1 VTPRTVTDADI
12 LAKAM
17 EVLEIETQGLQR
29 LKAGLDSRFVEMV
42 RIIARSTGRVI
53 ISGIGKSGIIG
64 RKISGTLNSTG
75 TRSLFLHPVEA
86 LHGDLGQVSPGDVL
100 IALSNSGE
108 TGEINALIPSIR
120 AIGCAVIA
128 FTGAPGSTL
137 SRLSDL
143 VIDVAVPREACPLG
157 LAPTASSTAMLA
169 MGDAL
174 AVVLLEQKQFN
185 TDDFKKIHPAGL
197 LGRRLASRVEDLMV
211 AGAPQPVACE
221 GQTMDSVVE
230 VIDHARL
237 GAALVINAHGT
248 LVGIVTDGDVRRML
262 VRHPRRLAADTKVE
276 EVMTRAPRCV
286 GPQTPT
292 YDALNLM
299 EQHQITVLPVTDPAG
314 CVAGILHLHDI
325 LGKGR
330 FKFTAE
336 PPE

>member
-1 VTPRTVTDADI
+1 MTPRTITDTDI
-12 LAKAM
+12 LAKAL

-29 LKAGLDSRFVEMV
+29 LKEGLDSRFVEMV
-42 RIIARSTGRVI
+42 RTISRSKGRVV
-53 ISGIGKSGIIG
+53 ISGIGKSGLIG

-86 LHGDLGQVSPGDVL
+86 LHGDLGQVSPDDVL

-108 TGEINALIPSIR
+108 TGEINTLIPSIR
-120 AIGCAVIA
+120 AIGCKIIA
-128 FTGAPGSTL
+128 FTGAPGATL
-137 SRLSDL
+137 SRLSDI

-185 TDDFKKIHPAGL
+185 SEDFRKIHPGGL
-197 LGRRLASRVEDLMV
+197 LGRRLASRVEDLMGT
-211 AGAPQPVACE
+211 GAVLPVVNE
-221 GQTMDSVVE
+221 KQTMDAVVQE
-230 VIDHARL
+230 IDRGGL
-237 GAALVINAHGT
+237 GAALVLDKRHA

-262 VRHPRRLAADTKVE
+262 ARHPHGTLAETRAA
-276 EVMTRAPRCV
+276 EVMTRAPRSV
-286 GPQTPT
+286 TPETPT

-299 EQHQITVLPVTDPAG
+299 EQHQITVLPVTDRAG
-314 CVAGILHLHDI
+314 RVVGILHLHDI

-330 FKFTAE
+330 FKFSAG
-336 PPE
+336 